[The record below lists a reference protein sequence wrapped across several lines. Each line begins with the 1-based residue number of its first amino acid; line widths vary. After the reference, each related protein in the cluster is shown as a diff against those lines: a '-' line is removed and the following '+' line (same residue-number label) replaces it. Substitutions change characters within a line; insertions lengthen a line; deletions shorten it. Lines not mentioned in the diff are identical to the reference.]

1 MEAVGVDHL
10 RDTVRG
16 KMHSPHHMLE
26 FVHYHIEER
35 DITTIAVFAE

>member
-1 MEAVGVDHL
+1 VKAVGIDHL

-26 FVHYHIEER
+26 FVHYHVDER
-35 DITTIAVFAE
+35 HITAIPIFAK